1 MLFYCQFVLDAFHP
15 KLKGISSA
23 CSVALC
29 AIYEVETGGG
39 VRCSNGLPQED
50 AVAELVRSVK
60 NAFHFARFCRTAL
73 EVPLIIRKFAA

>member
-1 MLFYCQFVLDAFHP
+1 M
-15 KLKGISSA
+15 
-23 CSVALC
+23 
-29 AIYEVETGGG
+29 ETGGG